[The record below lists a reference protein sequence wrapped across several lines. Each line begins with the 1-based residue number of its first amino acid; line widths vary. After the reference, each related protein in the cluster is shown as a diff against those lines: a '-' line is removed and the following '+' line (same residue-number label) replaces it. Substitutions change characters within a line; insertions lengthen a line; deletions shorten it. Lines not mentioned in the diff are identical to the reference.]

1 MDTYEN
7 HLLKS
12 YIARGLD
19 VDGKGEAKRPSR
31 AVAGW
36 LYDNAERL
44 GWREP
49 KVAREVF
56 DPGLGLIDAK
66 SWARFGPILKA
77 LAKPEATPAASDLER
92 RMRWLCRTLKLSP
105 VEIDILRV
113 LVRAKIDR
121 PFRTLMKVLDLG
133 HDNELSSPGL
143 ALLTGHDER
152 LVESVLKPGRPLRL
166 LRLAEVD
173 CCGFEAQPIVTRIAR
188 MKGADPRQ
196 LRAALVGS
204 GRKPQLAWEDFA
216 HLGDSAGLVERV
228 LARAIEKRSVGVNIL
243 LHGAPGTGKT
253 EFVHTLAKRLAA
265 DVLFV
270 GETDDDG
277 EEPNRKERIAAFAI
291 ARSLAALAG
300 RAIIVVDEADDIF
313 TSVDHSQAFSR
324 VGSKVFM
331 NRLVERTQAPTIW
344 ITNHEDQLGAARLR
358 RMSLAIRFPEP
369 GRTVRRRVVERISK
383 RRALRLDETALERLA
398 ELRAAPA
405 LIDSAIRVAKLT
417 GGGPDD
423 IEHAARSVVRAMQGG
438 APPPALAGPTPFD
451 PALSAADHDLAD
463 LADRIA
469 ASGEMA
475 ISFCL
480 HGVPG
485 AGKSAYGRYLA
496 ERMGLDVIEKRAS
509 DLLSMFVGESEK
521 EIARTFQN
529 AADRRAMLIID
540 EADSLLR
547 DRAGAVRGWEV
558 TQVNE
563 MLSWMERHPYPFVC
577 TTNLMDSL
585 DPATLRRFVFKVKF
599 LPMTVAQARTAFARS
614 FGVEAPRGLD
624 GLDNLAPGDFAVVAR
639 KAKVL
644 GERDESRL
652 ADMLCEEMAA
662 KMGGQRRKIGF

>member
-1 MDTYEN
+1 MDAYETY
-7 HLLKS
+7 LLKS
-12 YIARGLD
+12 YIARALD
-19 VDGKGEAKRPSR
+19 VDSKGGAKRPSR

-49 KVAREVF
+49 KLARDVL
-56 DPGLGLIDAK
+56 DPDLGRIDAE
-66 SWARFGPILKA
+66 SWARFSPILKS
-77 LAKPEATPAASDLER
+77 LATPSSPPRASDLER
-92 RMRWLCRTLKLSP
+92 RMRWLCKTLKLSAL
-105 VEIDILRV
+105 ETDILRA
-113 LVRAKIDR
+113 LVRAKMDR
-121 PFRTLMKVLDLG
+121 PFRTLMDVIDYG
-133 HDNELSSPGL
+133 HGEEIKAPGL
-143 ALLTGHDER
+143 ATLTGYDQR
-152 LVESVLKPGRPLRL
+152 LVGAALKLGQPLRL
-166 LRLAEVD
+166 FRLADRE
-173 CCGFEAQPIVTRIAR
+173 CCGFVAQSMVMRIAG
-188 MKGADPRQ
+188 MEGADSRR

-216 HLGDSAGLVERV
+216 HIGESAELVERV
-228 LARAIEKRSVGVNIL
+228 LAGAIEKRSVGVNIL

-253 EFVHTLAKRLAA
+253 EFVHTLAKRLEA

-277 EEPNRKERIAAFAI
+277 EEPDRKDRIAAFAI
-291 ARSLAALAG
+291 ARSLAAVAG

-331 NRLVERTQAPTIW
+331 NRLVERTEAPTIW
-344 ITNHEDQLGAARLR
+344 ITNHEDQLGAAVLR

-369 GRTVRRRVVERISK
+369 GRSVRRRVVERISK
-383 RRALRLDETALERLA
+383 RRALRLDESALERLA
-398 ELRAAPA
+398 DLRAAPA

-417 GGGPDD
+417 GGGSDD
-423 IEHAARSVVRAMQGG
+423 IEHAARSVVRAMRGG

-451 PALSAADHDLAD
+451 PSLSAADHDLAD
-463 LADRIA
+463 LADRVA
-469 ASGEMA
+469 ASGELA

-509 DLLSMFVGESEK
+509 DLLNMYVGESEK
-521 EIARTFQN
+521 EIARAFQN
-529 AADRRAMLIID
+529 AMDRRAMLIID

-547 DRAGAVRGWEV
+547 DRAGAQRSWEV

-599 LPMTVAQARTAFARS
+599 LPMTRFQARTAFARS
-614 FGVEAPRGLD
+614 FGVEAPRALD

-644 GERDESRL
+644 CERDPVRL
-652 ADMLCEEMAA
+652 ADLLTEEVAA
-662 KMGGQRRKIGF
+662 KTGGQRRKIGF

>member
-1 MDTYEN
+1 MDAYEN
-7 HLLKS
+7 YLFKS
-12 YIARGLD
+12 YIARVLD
-19 VDGKGEAKRPSR
+19 VDAKGFAQRPSR

-36 LYDNAERL
+36 LYDNADRL

-49 KVAREVF
+49 KLSRDVF

-66 SWARFGPILKA
+66 SWARFGPILKS

-92 RMRWLCRTLKLSP
+92 RMRWLCRTLKLSTI
-105 VEIDILRV
+105 EIDILRV

-121 PFRTLMKVLDLG
+121 QFRSLMKLVDLG
-133 HDNELSSPGL
+133 HNNEIDSPGL
-143 ALLTGHDER
+143 ATLTGHDLR
-152 LVESVLKPGRPLRL
+152 LVEAALRPGRPLCL
-166 LRLAEVD
+166 LRLAASE
-173 CCGFEAQPIVTRIAR
+173 CCGFEAQPIVMRIAG
-188 MKGADPRQ
+188 MEGADARR
-196 LRAALVGS
+196 LRSALVGS

-216 HLGDSAGLVERV
+216 HLGDSAELVERV
-228 LARAIEKRSVGVNIL
+228 LARAMEKRTVGVNIL

-253 EFVHTLAKRLAA
+253 EFVHTLAKRLEA

-291 ARSLAALAG
+291 ARSLAA

-331 NRLVERTQAPTIW
+331 NRMVERTEAPTIW
-344 ITNHEDQLGAARLR
+344 ITNHEDQLGAAVLR

-451 PALSAADHDLAD
+451 PSLSAADHDLAD
-463 LADRIA
+463 LADRVA

-521 EIARTFQN
+521 AIARTFQN

-547 DRAGAVRGWEV
+547 DRAGAVRGWGV

-599 LPMTVAQARTAFARS
+599 LPMTVAQARAAFARS

-624 GLDNLAPGDFAVVAR
+624 SLDNLAPGDFAVVAR

-644 GERDESRL
+644 GERDASRL
-652 ADMLCEEMAA
+652 ADMLADEMAA